1 MKRLPLLL
9 LLLTAHHPFSD
20 FQQPASVSDLI
31 PVDLLR
37 VLLTQRQEGPQMNDV
52 PATASRTDLLLTRPA
67 DHLGVVSINDG

>member
-9 LLLTAHHPFSD
+9 SLLTAHHPFSD

-37 VLLTQRQEGPQMNDV
+37 VLLAQRQEGPQMDDV
-52 PATASRTDLLLTRPA
+52 PTTATWTDLPLTRPA